1 MRKYKFQK
9 VPPQEAN
16 LMGLPEL
23 DQKMK
28 QDDYDKKLKDDQND
42 KKIEQDDH
50 DTMKVQNN
58 VLNMM
63 IRAQ

>member
-1 MRKYKFQK
+1 
-9 VPPQEAN
+9 
-16 LMGLPEL
+16 MGLPEL

-50 DTMKVQNN
+50 DTMEVQHD

-63 IRAQ
+63 GKLMMVIKTR